1 MRFIFEKRMFFLLIL
16 AKSLENAHDLPM
28 TLEFQRSQLYHN
40 KRLQG
45 TTTDH
50 PELFDYDNY
59 TTTRD
64 FRELQL
70 PIYLII

>member
-1 MRFIFEKRMFFLLIL
+1 MRFIFGKRMFFLLIL

-28 TLEFQRSQLYHN
+28 TLEFQRSHY
-40 KRLQG
+40 
-45 TTTDH
+45 TTTRDFR
-50 PELFDYDNY
+50 ELQRKASRDVADIYY

>member
-28 TLEFQRSQLYHN
+28 TLEFQRSHY
-40 KRLQG
+40 
-45 TTTDH
+45 TTTRDFR
-50 PELFDYDNY
+50 ELQRLRSVATAGMDY

-70 PIYLII
+70 QRWIMV

>member
-1 MRFIFEKRMFFLLIL
+1 MRFIFEKRMFYLLIL

-28 TLEFQRSQLYHN
+28 TLEFQRSHY
-40 KRLQG
+40 
-45 TTTDH
+45 TTTRDFR
-50 PELFDYDNY
+50 ELQRGTPWTALFSNY